1 MMPLFFNGTTT
12 GYGGMPVGQII
23 AQASNVRAGQN
34 PAFAASDFLAFYPQF
49 KNTAAADG
57 SLQPGYAEGLN
68 IPDAVFNEFL
78 KTANARI
85 QEARWHSEWKMAMCL
100 FIAHC
105 SVLYLSATS
114 GTTVS
119 GLVAAAAPAE
129 VMTAKS
135 VGDVSVSYDVNSIS
149 DDLKGY
155 GDLKATAFG
164 QQLASR
170 AALLGKAGMMV
181 W

>member
-34 PAFAASDFLAFYPQF
+34 PAFTASDFLAFYPQF
-49 KNTAAADG
+49 KNTAAAD
-57 SLQPGYAEGLN
+57 SLPSGYSDGLN

-78 KTANARI
+78 QTANARI
-85 QEARWHSEWKMAMCL
+85 QEARWHSEWKTAMCL

-119 GLVAAAAPAE
+119 GLVAAAAPAA
-129 VMTAKS
+129 VITAKS

-155 GDLKATAFG
+155 GDLKATIYG

-170 AALLGKAGMMV
+170 ATLLGKAGMMV

>member
-1 MMPLFFNGTTT
+1 MPLFYNGTTT

-34 PAFAASDFLAFYPQF
+34 PAFTASDFLAFYPQF
-49 KNTAAADG
+49 KNSNPPDK
-57 SLQPGYAEGLN
+57 LPEGYAEGLN
-68 IPDAVFNEFL
+68 IPDTVFNEFL

-85 QEARWHSEWKMAMCL
+85 QEVRWHSEWKMAMCL

-119 GLVAAAAPAE
+119 GLVASAAPAA
-129 VMTAKS
+129 VITAKS
-135 VGDVSVSYDVNSIS
+135 VGDVSVSFDTSSVS

-155 GDLKATAFG
+155 GDLKATVYG

-170 AALLGKAGMMV
+170 ATLLGKAGMMI